1 MTGSED
7 PLAAADLR
15 GWALRL
21 VRVLRRSGRALLVL
35 QAACLVP
42 AVLVAVPLAR
52 LDWPGLTAAGL
63 LVGAAAAWAQAA
75 SARLAVLDAAGR
87 TTAVSAALADS
98 RAAVPTLFGWSALA
112 AVLTVV
118 GLAFGVLPGLYVAAV
133 TTAALP
139 GAVVVERAGLPHAA
153 GLANRRLGGTAARFA
168 VGLFAAALYGAIV
181 GTVVAAV
188 PAPVDD
194 VVRALAALP
203 LTLAGTAFTVVTY
216 AGLRRSA
223 DGAGTADL
231 AAELDPP

>member
-1 MTGSED
+1 
-7 PLAAADLR
+7 
-15 GWALRL
+15 
-21 VRVLRRSGRALLVL
+21 
-35 QAACLVP
+35 
-42 AVLVAVPLAR
+42 
-52 LDWPGLTAAGL
+52 
-63 LVGAAAAWAQAA
+63 
-75 SARLAVLDAAGR
+75 
-87 TTAVSAALADS
+87 
-98 RAAVPTLFGWSALA
+98 
-112 AVLTVV
+112 VLTVV

-153 GLANRRLGGTAARFA
+153 GLANRRLAGTAARFA

-188 PAPVDD
+188 PAPADD

-216 AGLRRSA
+216 AGLRRFA

-231 AAELDPP
+231 AAELGPP

>member
-1 MTGSED
+1 MTGTED

-21 VRVLRRSGRALLVL
+21 VRV
-35 QAACLVP
+35 
-42 AVLVAVPLAR
+42 LAR

-181 GTVVAAV
+181 GTVVAAA

-194 VVRALAALP
+194 AVRALAALP